1 MHEIKS
7 NLNQLADKAGK
18 PYVQL
23 VPINQQDRVPGGFE
37 DLITIGEDFFD
48 ADREIQFMFA
58 GDSST
63 TQYELTSLSPKT
75 ILRLRAI

>member
-1 MHEIKS
+1 MTLQVNMHEAKS
-7 NLNQLADKAGK
+7 NLSQLAGK

-23 VPINQQDRVPGGFE
+23 APINQQDRVPGGFE

-48 ADREIQFMFA
+48 ADREIQFMFQ

-63 TQYELTSLSPKT
+63 TQYELISLSPK
-75 ILRLRAI
+75 IY

>member
-1 MHEIKS
+1 MHEAKS
-7 NLNQLADKAGK
+7 NLSQLAGK

-23 VPINQQDRVPGGFE
+23 APINQQDRVPGGFE

-48 ADREIQFMFA
+48 ADREIQFMFQ

-63 TQYELTSLSPKT
+63 TQYELISLSPK
-75 ILRLRAI
+75 IY